1 MLPRIL
7 VLLNFFR
14 TKRAEKRFFESH
26 EKGRK
31 RERPW
36 LTLRGS
42 LVETSHETFLP
53 SSPRAAVGRTGGAG
67 RHCRNGLTKTIQSF
81 RKDITYRL

>member
-36 LTLRGS
+36 LTLR
-42 LVETSHETFLP
+42 
-53 SSPRAAVGRTGGAG
+53 AAVGRTGGAG